1 MRLARPLLPAL
12 LLLAATAMPAMAHTT
27 GSAHVHGGLLA
38 GLTHPFSGWDH
49 LLAMLAVGAWASQL
63 GGRAVLAAPAAF
75 VAALVLGAVLAM
87 GGVEL
92 PAVETGI
99 LASLVVAGLLI
110 ALAVRLPLVAGVG
123 IVALFGLF
131 HGHAHGT
138 ELPGSAS
145 PIAYSLGFVIAT
157 GSLHLAGIALSLL
170 TRWRHGRRLVQAC
183 GAGIAAL
190 GLYFLV
196 QALP

>member
-27 GSAHVHGGLLA
+27 GSAHIHGGLLA
-38 GLTHPFSGWDH
+38 GLAHPFSGWDH

-138 ELPGSAS
+138 ELPEAAA
-145 PIAYSLGFVIAT
+145 PALYALGFVTASVILHVIGVGLGTAARSARAERLLRFGGGAVAAAGVLALIA
-157 GSLHLAGIALSLL
+157 G
-170 TRWRHGRRLVQAC
+170 
-183 GAGIAAL
+183 
-190 GLYFLV
+190 
-196 QALP
+196 